1 METIGRPER
10 REFRMDPALLW
21 SVIESQAG
29 SAEKALL
36 EAIMNAVDAGATRC
50 DITLSETGYSVQD
63 DGGGFKS
70 RDDIEQFFETF
81 GTPHKDGD
89 GAVAAFCIL
98 QNPMGDRQF
107 HHGGGHQR
115 LRPGIHP
122 AHGGA
127 P

>member
-89 GAVAAFCIL
+89 GAVYGTYR
-98 QNPMGDRQF
+98 MVMR
-107 HHGGGHQR
+107 H
-115 LRPGIHP
+115 
-122 AHGGA
+122 
-127 P
+127 